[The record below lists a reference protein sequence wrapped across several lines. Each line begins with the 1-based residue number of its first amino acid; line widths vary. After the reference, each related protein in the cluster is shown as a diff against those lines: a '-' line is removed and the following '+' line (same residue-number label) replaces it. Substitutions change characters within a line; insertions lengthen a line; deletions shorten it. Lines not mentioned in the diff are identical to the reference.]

1 MKRRRIAVWILLVST
16 LLLLASC
23 GQSGGKET
31 AGADTWTGYSADRQG
46 WIALT
51 DTAYLFYAPEWG
63 VIKGL
68 SPELSAPPTVMCAR
82 ANCNHLDSDCSA
94 YLPPET
100 LYISSWN
107 NRLYYITWGADGNST
122 GLYSMAPGGEDRR
135 LERAMPE
142 LDVTSGSMSYHY
154 TAGEG
159 YLILSMVKVE
169 EGVPSCQVRLYPQE
183 DAQAEP
189 IVIYSTD
196 DIDTQIQYFMYVMD
210 GWAIFSTATWVDR
223 AAEEMECCLY
233 GYQIDTG
240 ETVPLLEDWDS
251 RCSLVVQDGVLYW
264 SAINQGIFSMNLKD
278 GTTTEYTTFA
288 ENTKGT
294 QGYDD
299 QYIYFSY
306 TGENPRLVVCDYQ
319 GNQVMEFSFDSE
331 DQLPYYYF
339 CCEDKSFFSYSGDLK
354 IDDYALPVCYL
365 NKADLAKGTA
375 EFVYLDELWN

>member
-1 MKRRRIAVWILLVST
+1 MTKRKIVAFVLLIC
-16 LLLLASC
+16 LLGALAGC
-23 GQSGGKET
+23 GASRSSN
-31 AGADTWTGYSADRQG
+31 GADDWARYTDRQG
-46 WIALT
+46 WLALT
-51 DTAYLFYAPEWG
+51 DDAYLFYAPDWG

-82 ANCNHLDSDCSA
+82 ANCNHSTSECSA

-100 LYISSWN
+100 LYISSWT
-107 NRLYYITWGADGNST
+107 NRLYYITWGTDGAT

-142 LDVTSGSMSYHY
+142 LDMTSGSLSYNY
-154 TAGEG
+154 TAGDG

-169 EGVPSCQVRLYPQE
+169 EGVPSCQVRLYPLE
-183 DAQAEP
+183 DAKAES

-196 DIDTQIQYFMYVMD
+196 DINTQIQYFMHVMD
-210 GWAIFSTATWVDR
+210 GWAIFSTTTWINQ
-223 AAEEMECCLY
+223 ANGEAENCLY

-240 ETVPLLEDWDS
+240 ETVPLVEGWEN
-251 RCSLVVQDGVLYW
+251 RNSLVIQNGVLYW
-264 SAINQGIFSMNLKD
+264 SAINKGIFSLNLKD
-278 GTTTEYTTFA
+278 GTTTEYATFA
-288 ENTKGT
+288 EDTQGT

-319 GNQVMEFSFDSE
+319 GNQVMEFPFDSE
-331 DQLPYYYF
+331 DQVPRYFF
-339 CCEDKSFFSYSGDLK
+339 CCEAQSLFSYGGSLGLSV
-354 IDDYALPVCYL
+354 YALPVCYL
-365 NKADLAKGTA
+365 NNADLAKGTA

>member
-1 MKRRRIAVWILLVST
+1 MTKRKIVAFILLIC
-16 LLLLASC
+16 LLGAITGCGASR
-23 GQSGGKET
+23 SGSE
-31 AGADTWTGYSADRQG
+31 ADEWTGYSADRQG

-51 DTAYLFYAPEWG
+51 DDAYLFFAPEWG

-68 SPELSAPPTVMCAR
+68 SPELSAPPAVMCAR

-94 YLPPET
+94 YLLPQVT
-100 LYISSWN
+100 YISGWN
-107 NRLYYITWGADGNST
+107 NRVYYIDRGTDGTT
-122 GLYSMAPGGEDRR
+122 GLYSMAFGGEDRR

-142 LDVTSGSMSYHY
+142 LDMTSGSLSYHY

-169 EGVPSCQVRLYPQE
+169 EGVPSCQVRLYPLE
-183 DAQAEP
+183 DTKAEP

-196 DIDTQIQYFMYVMD
+196 DINTQILYKMWVMD
-210 GWAIFSTATWVDR
+210 GWAIFSTVTWIDQ
-223 AAEEMECCLY
+223 AKGETENCLY

-240 ETVPLLEDWDS
+240 ETVPLVEGWDL
-251 RCSLVVQDGVLYW
+251 RNSLVIQDGVLYW
-264 SAINQGIFSMNLKD
+264 SAINKGIFSLNLKD
-278 GTTTEYTTFA
+278 GTNTEYATFA
-288 ENTKGT
+288 EDT
-294 QGYDD
+294 QGSQSYDN

-319 GNQVMEFSFDSE
+319 GNQVMEFPFDTA
-331 DQLPYYYF
+331 DQVPIYYF
-339 CCEDKSFFSYSGDLK
+339 CCEDKSFFSYGGSAG

-365 NKADLAKGTA
+365 NKADIAKGTA

>member
-1 MKRRRIAVWILLVST
+1 MKRRKIVALFLLVCT
-16 LLLLASC
+16 LLLLAGC
-23 GQSGGKET
+23 GQSGRKGT
-31 AGADTWTGYSADRQG
+31 AGADAWTGYSADRQG

-51 DTAYLFYAPEWG
+51 DDAYLFYAPDWG

-94 YLPPET
+94 YLLPQVT
-100 LYISSWN
+100 YISGWN
-107 NRLYYITWGADGNST
+107 NRVYYIAWDADGYT
-122 GLYSMAPGGEDRR
+122 GLYSMSPGGEDRR

-142 LDVTSGSMSYHY
+142 LDMTNGSLSYHY

-159 YLILSMVKVE
+159 YLMLSMVKVE
-169 EGVPSCQVRLYPQE
+169 EGVPSCQVRLYPLE
-183 DAQAEP
+183 DTKAEP

-196 DIDTQIQYFMYVMD
+196 DINTQIQYFMYVMD
-210 GWAIFSTATWVDR
+210 GWAIFSTTTWINQ
-223 AAEEMECCLY
+223 ANGEAENCLY

-264 SAINQGIFSMNLKD
+264 CAINQGIFSMNLKD
-278 GTTTEYTTFA
+278 GTTTEYATFA
-288 ENTKGT
+288 EDTQGT

-306 TGENPRLVVCDYQ
+306 TGENPRLEVCDYQ
-319 GNQVMEFSFDSE
+319 GNQVMEFPFDSE

-339 CCEDKSFFSYSGDLK
+339 CCEDKSFFSYSGNLR

>member
-1 MKRRRIAVWILLVST
+1 
-16 LLLLASC
+16 
-23 GQSGGKET
+23 
-31 AGADTWTGYSADRQG
+31 
-46 WIALT
+46 
-51 DTAYLFYAPEWG
+51 
-63 VIKGL
+63 
-68 SPELSAPPTVMCAR
+68 
-82 ANCNHLDSDCSA
+82 
-94 YLPPET
+94 
-100 LYISSWN
+100 
-107 NRLYYITWGADGNST
+107 
-122 GLYSMAPGGEDRR
+122 
-135 LERAMPE
+135 MPE

-169 EGVPSCQVRLYPQE
+169 EGVPSCQVRLYSLD

-196 DIDTQIQYFMYVMD
+196 DINTQIQYFMHVMD